1 MQIEITGKVVSPDYG
16 YNRVE
21 FSIFNEEQVSLLD
34 SMSLA
39 LASYL
44 HEQNETTPGVFAD
57 LVAYINTTAFDEIEI
72 GKTFDDG
79 EA

>member
-1 MQIEITGKVVSPDYG
+1 MQIEITGKVASPDYG

-44 HEQNETTPGVFAD
+44 DEYQEASGLMWLLAN
-57 LVAYINTTAFDEIEI
+57 YINTTAFDEIEI